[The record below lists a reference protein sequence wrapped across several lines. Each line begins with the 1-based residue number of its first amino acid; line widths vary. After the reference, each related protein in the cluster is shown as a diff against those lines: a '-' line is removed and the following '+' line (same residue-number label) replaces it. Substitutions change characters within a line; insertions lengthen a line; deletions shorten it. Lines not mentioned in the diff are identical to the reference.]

1 MPIAGDEENS
11 ETWFY
16 VGGDGEEHGPVNFRI
31 VRAHLRLGLLDPETL
46 VWKEGMPDW
55 CASNQVDVFKSCA
68 PGQGMSSSNKIAMQT
83 SVPFPPASKAF
94 APRVTTP
101 LAAVPDFVSSGAD
114 KPPQS
119 ERLGRSLASPREHFA
134 LSAPP
139 ATSASDLDEWFFL
152 AADGEEKGPVGTVEM
167 GRLLRMRVVN
177 PTSWVWSAT
186 LQPDWCQ
193 IADVPTLNA
202 QLMQGSPMKSGAPG
216 GTLPSVDQEG
226 DGEPDHSGDFSEQG
240 SGDEDQGQPGPPPVR
255 LAPPASSVQREE
267 GATAAT
273 AATGHELHL
282 KSLNV
287 QKLLD
292 SRESDPEVLRAAL
305 RDIFEKHTDVS
316 NKLKISKSKL
326 RQAKE
331 ELLIKG
337 REVEVLQRMA
347 TKAREAAQRLHE
359 EPPNSMGEDERREL
373 TRRIRDADSNASEKE
388 QLLMLATQRLADKD
402 TEIAD
407 KDAELARARATL
419 QSDLSW
425 FFTSGTNLNGSP
437 HPGNPASAHSG
448 NSPDIATTHTDESR
462 HESQSQPSEKPSSTG
477 PPPSKVKVSLKSL
490 HAKAARKGSV
500 AHPDWVRY

>member
-101 LAAVPDFVSSGAD
+101 LGAVPDFVSSGAD
-114 KPPQS
+114 RPPQS
-119 ERLGRSLASPREHFA
+119 ERLGRPMASPREHFA

-167 GRLLRMRVVN
+167 GRLLRTRVVN
-177 PTSWVWSAT
+177 STSWVWSAT
-186 LQPDWCQ
+186 LQPEWCQ
-193 IADVPTLNA
+193 IADVPTLNS
-202 QLMQGSPMKSGAPG
+202 LLVHGSPVKSGAPG
-216 GTLPSVDQEG
+216 RTLPSTDQEA
-226 DGEPDHSGDFSEQG
+226 DGEPESPRQEGH
-240 SGDEDQGQPGPPPVR
+240 SGDEDKGQPGPPPVR
-255 LAPPASSVQREE
+255 PAPAASSVQGEE
-267 GATAAT
+267 GAKAGE
-273 AATGHELHL
+273 GHDLHL

-305 RDIFEKHTDVS
+305 HDIFEKHTDAS
-316 NKLKISKSKL
+316 NKLKIAKSKL

-359 EPPNSMGEDERREL
+359 EPPNSMGEEERREL
-373 TRRIRDADSNASEKE
+373 TKRIRDAESNASEKE
-388 QLLMLATQRLADKD
+388 QLLLLATQRLAEKD
-402 TEIAD
+402 TEMAD

-437 HPGNPASAHSG
+437 HPGVPASAHSG
-448 NSPDIATTHTDESR
+448 NSADIATTHTDESH
-462 HESQSQPSEKPSSTG
+462 HEIQSQPSEKPSSTG

-490 HAKAARKGSV
+490 HAKAAKKGSMTQ
-500 AHPDWVRY
+500 PDWVRY